1 MLCVFVKM
9 YLFPP
14 LLLTS
19 LNQFYVKIMNMT
31 KLIDVDFHQSGGCTS
46 SWHYMYFINA
56 TKVHA
61 DSR

>member
-1 MLCVFVKM
+1 MLCVLVKM

-31 KLIDVDFHQSGGCTS
+31 KLIDVDFHKFGGCTS
-46 SWHYMYFINA
+46 SWQYMYFSNA
-56 TKVHA
+56 TKVHV
-61 DSR
+61 DSQ